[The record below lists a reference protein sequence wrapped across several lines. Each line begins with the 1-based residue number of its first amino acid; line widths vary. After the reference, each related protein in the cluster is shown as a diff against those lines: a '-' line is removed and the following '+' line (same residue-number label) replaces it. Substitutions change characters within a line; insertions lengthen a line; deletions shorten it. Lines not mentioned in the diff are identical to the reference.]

1 MNTLKNALILSCRDD
16 ILQKSITNIPDKYF
30 SMDEEELE
38 KIANPTPRQRHL
50 KIVAQAEITRA
61 VAEERPLSQM
71 NMCRGVMH
79 INNFEK
85 AIKDPVFL
93 AWLLVPNIAVEVK
106 SRLIY
111 EHGLERLKDIMDIIY
126 KRFEET
132 KKLEFAREFHNIFKT
147 IASRAAPIVT
157 RQEVKMQTVPTEPRE
172 EMKDVEERIKQLEQE
187 LGKDKSRAIT
197 LSGTVRTRKRTR
209 NPEE

>member
-1 MNTLKNALILSCRDD
+1 MNDLKKAMILVCKED
-16 ILQKSITNIPDKYF
+16 ILQKSIANIPEKYF

-50 KIVAQAEITRA
+50 KITAQAEITRA
-61 VAEERPLSQM
+61 ISEERPLSQM

-85 AIKDPVFL
+85 AIKDPAFL
-93 AWLLVPNIAVEVK
+93 AWLLVPNVACEVK

-111 EHGLERLKDIMDIIY
+111 EDGLEKMKELMNVLY
-126 KRFEET
+126 NMFEDT
-132 KKLEFAREFHNIFKT
+132 KKLEYAREFHNIFKT
-147 IASRAAPIVT
+147 IAARAAPIVT
-157 RQEVKMQTVPTEPRE
+157 RQEVKMQSVSAEPRE

-187 LGKDKSRAIT
+187 LGKDKPGTIA
-197 LSGTVRTRKRTR
+197 LPGTVRTRKRTR
-209 NPEE
+209 HSEE